1 MVPHPAATALLPV
14 VSAVAAAEVAMV
26 PPPAAT
32 ELLPVVMVHLQAATV
47 LLLAAAAVAAFP
59 MAQQPRLMVE
69 DSTLPPCCPLWLFPP
84 LVCLV
89 WPP

>member
-1 MVPHPAATALLPV
+1 MVPHPAGTALLRV

-47 LLLAAAAVAAFP
+47 LLVAAAAVAAFP

-69 DSTLPPCCPLWLFPP
+69 DSTLPPCCPLWLFLP

>member
-1 MVPHPAATALLPV
+1 MVPHPAATALLPA

-32 ELLPVVMVHLQAATV
+32 ELLPAVMVHLQAATA
-47 LLLAAAAVAAFP
+47 LLLAAAAVFP
-59 MAQQPRLMVE
+59 TAQQPRLVVE
-69 DSTLPPCCPLWLFPP
+69 GSTLLPCCQLWLFPP